1 MGVVNVTPDSFSDGG
16 QFATTE
22 TAIAHALQMAEAGAA
37 IVDIGGESTRPGY
50 VRVDARTQIE
60 RVVPVIEGLRRRS
73 DVAISVDTT
82 LGEVAR
88 AALTAGADLVN
99 DTTALHEDP
108 SLGGVV
114 AVAGCPIVLM
124 HRFAKPR
131 AVADRTDPVRAIID
145 GLAVSIDLA
154 ARAGVCRSKLI
165 LDPGIGFG
173 TRADDVPR
181 ILARIDELRVFDCPL
196 LVGTSRKSFL
206 QALTGRGV
214 EEREF
219 GTAATVAALT
229 LRGVEILR
237 VHAVAAMHDV
247 VRVARAIAEG
257 GN

>member
-1 MGVVNVTPDSFSDGG
+1 MR
-16 QFATTE
+16 ATL
-22 TAIAHALQMAEAGAA
+22 IAVLLLAPLGSHAATFT
-37 IVDIGGESTRPGY
+37 V
-50 VRVDARTQIE
+50 
-60 RVVPVIEGLRRRS
+60 
-73 DVAISVDTT
+73 
-82 LGEVAR
+82 
-88 AALTAGADLVN
+88 
-99 DTTALHEDP
+99 
-108 SLGGVV
+108 
-114 AVAGCPIVLM
+114 
-124 HRFAKPR
+124 
-131 AVADRTDPVRAIID
+131 
-145 GLAVSIDLA
+145 
-154 ARAGVCRSKLI
+154 
-165 LDPGIGFG
+165 